1 MMSTKDLVAHLDHQ
15 QHVLEGLSSSACI
28 AFGAACLER
37 QRPIYERASLTESW
51 GQKGIPALR
60 QVSDLLWSAASGTD
74 LREADLSAL
83 LTSLLPPDEALV
95 SGPPVAAFTI
105 ANAVA
110 DFTTSIQEGNPHYAH
125 CMARCG
131 IELIETLADDLSV
144 DLEHLER
151 KEITRQSADLATVV
165 KSMSDVVQRIRASST
180 SQSLFGSEWF

>member
-1 MMSTKDLVAHLDHQ
+1 MSTSELMAHLDAQ
-15 QHVLEGLSSSACI
+15 QQAIEGLSRGPCI

-37 QRPIYERASLTESW
+37 QRPIYDRASLVESW
-51 GQKGIPALR
+51 GEKGIPALEG
-60 QVSDLLWSAASGTD
+60 VLDLLWSAASGTD
-74 LREADLSAL
+74 LRGADLSAL
-83 LTSLLPPDEALV
+83 LSSLLPPDEALV

-131 IELIETLADDLSV
+131 IELIEMLADDLSV

-151 KEITRQSADLATVV
+151 QEIARQSVDLATLV
-165 KSMSDVVQRIRASST
+165 KSMPDVIQRIRASSAN
-180 SQSLFGSEWF
+180 QSLFGSEWF